1 MVVGLAAALCL
12 GTVVF
17 LALWWRRAA
26 KKTTAAGNK
35 GTGGTF
41 GSISVFNLSF
51 SARTKANIERVDRA
65 ATELGSVAE
74 GADDKSNGTKRV

>member
-1 MVVGLAAALCL
+1 MVVGLAVALCL
-12 GTVVF
+12 GTLVF

-35 GTGGTF
+35 GTGGPF

-51 SARTKANIERVDRA
+51 SARTKANIERV
-65 ATELGSVAE
+65 ELGSVAE
-74 GADDKSNGTKRV
+74 GANDKTNGTKRV